1 MEFKTHYLALT
12 VAQRDALAE
21 RAGTTRGTLNQV
33 VYAGKQIE
41 LGLADCLVALCPGL
55 TLDDMP
61 LTERAAQQRTV
72 RSSGSTV
79 IAGGA

>member
-1 MEFKTHYLALT
+1 MRFKSHYLGLR
-12 VAQRDALAE
+12 VSDRELLA
-21 RAGTTRGTLNQV
+21 RNAGTTWGTLNQV

-61 LTERAAQQRTV
+61 LTDRARRQRLI
-72 RSSGSTV
+72 RS
-79 IAGGA
+79 GAVEVEVGEA